1 MKQSV
6 VLLHGLMTK
15 SYIMRYLAKKFNKAG
30 YDVHL
35 FDYNSIRYS
44 EQTLA
49 KLHAL
54 LQSLGNKPVSLVGHS
69 MGGLVIRNYIDHYQK
84 DTTLQSIQSVVT
96 IATPHYQSLCAH
108 NLANSFFRKHLGSA
122 GESGLTCDIAPW
134 QGNIPMGCIA
144 GLNKSLLSAN
154 FFAIKHRHTGD
165 YDGTVFLRE
174 AILENCHDFVTLKG
188 SHTGMLFQANV
199 ARQCLH
205 FLEKQQ
211 FDKETT

>member
-1 MKQSV
+1 MKQAV

-15 SYIMRYLAKKFNKAG
+15 SYIMRYMAKKIKAAG
-30 YDVHL
+30 HDVYF

-44 EQTLA
+44 EKTLA

-54 LQSLGNKPVSLVGHS
+54 LQSLDNKPVSLIGHS

-108 NLANSFFRKHLGSA
+108 NLANSFFKKHLGSA
-122 GESGLTCDIAPW
+122 GESGLIRDIAPW
-134 QGNIPMGCIA
+134 PGTIPMGCIA
-144 GLNKSLLSAN
+144 GLNKSILSAN
-154 FFAIKHRHTGD
+154 FFAIKHRKTGV

-174 AILENCHDFVTLKG
+174 AILDNCHDSIVMKG
-188 SHTGMLFQANV
+188 SHTGMLFQADV
-199 ARQCLH
+199 AKQCIH
-205 FLEKQQ
+205 FLEKQT
-211 FDKETT
+211 FEKSD